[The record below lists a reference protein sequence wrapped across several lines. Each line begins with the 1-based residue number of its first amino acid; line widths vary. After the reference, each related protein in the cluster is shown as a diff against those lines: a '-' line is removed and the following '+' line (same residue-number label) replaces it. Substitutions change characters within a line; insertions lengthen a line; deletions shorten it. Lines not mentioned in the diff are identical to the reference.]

1 MRIRRFKGPSL
12 ERIYDTISREMGA
25 EAVIIEPSR
34 QSALKGL
41 MPSFMGGESHEVI
54 AIADDEAGDR
64 HAITKLLDSDSLK
77 QLSGR
82 NAEQMESL
90 EQAVASLRTEIHDMS
105 RTARTDSASL
115 PPRRTI
121 PAVAALARLPGKL
134 LPAFAGNWDP
144 RFVQNIMARHPDF
157 PGIKDPVRMREI
169 ITETLPPAGAFEAQR
184 KGGPHV
190 IVLTGPTG
198 SGKTTTLAKLAARWS
213 LGSRLN
219 VGLITTDTYRVAAV
233 DQIREYA
240 VLLGLELKIAF
251 SAAEATKA
259 IRSFATKD
267 IILVD
272 TVGRSQYDESGLKA
286 LHGILNG
293 MGHITSLLVV
303 PATLRPGEVPALIR
317 NFRTTGS
324 TYLAITKLDETRSY
338 DVLTFAA
345 AETAMPIAF
354 TTDGQRVPQDIH
366 ECRPAEL
373 AALLVPTLENA
384 N

>member
-12 ERIYDTISREMGA
+12 ERIYDTISKEMGT

-34 QSALKGL
+34 QSPLKGL

-64 HAITKLLDSDSLK
+64 HAITKLLDSGGLK
-77 QLSGR
+77 QLSER
-82 NAEQMESL
+82 NAEQMDSL
-90 EQAVASLRTEIHDMS
+90 EKAVDSLRTEIHGMS
-105 RTARTDSASL
+105 RTASSDSRPI

-121 PAVAALARLPGKL
+121 TALPQPPGTL
-134 LPAFAGNWDP
+134 LPAFTSNWDP
-144 RFVQNIMARHPDF
+144 RFVQSILARRPDLHD
-157 PGIKDPVRMREI
+157 IKDPAAMRKI
-169 ITETLPPAGAFEAQR
+169 ITEFLPPTGAFQAQR

-251 SAAEATKA
+251 SAAEAAKA
-259 IRSFATKD
+259 IRTFATKD

-286 LHGILNG
+286 LHGVLNG
-293 MGHITSLLVV
+293 MGNITSLLLV

-317 NFRTTGS
+317 NYRTTGS
-324 TYLAITKLDETRSY
+324 TYLVITKLDETRSY

-345 AETAMPIAF
+345 AEASMPIAF
-354 TTDGQRVPQDIH
+354 MTDGQRVPQDIH
-366 ECRPAEL
+366 ELRPAEL
-373 AALLVPTLENA
+373 AALLVPTMEITN
-384 N
+384 